1 MFESKK
7 PVRIF
12 WPCFLTIIADIALA
26 ATIVIVI
33 GKAVPGDF
41 DYSLGTFILM
51 ALLTRDAATDIRI
64 NMWIEKTLREKNLD
78 KH

>member
-1 MFESKK
+1 MSESEK

-12 WPCFLTIIADIALA
+12 WPCFLTILADIALA
-26 ATIVIVI
+26 AMIVIVI

-41 DYSLGTFILM
+41 EYSLGTLIFM
-51 ALLTRDAATDIRI
+51 ALLMRDAATDIRI
-64 NMWIEKTLREKNLD
+64 NMWIEKTFHEKNLD